1 MKFMFEPLVD
11 GTVEMLCK
19 KIKQNP
25 FLRIWRHCPAWNR
38 SSAGGKHTCRTL
50 QIGLFHGHPFKK
62 LLQCKEFANLDSI
75 NQTFKDGIADIR
87 NMKLSFLKS
96 EEFFLQTR

>member
-1 MKFMFEPLVD
+1 LEAL
-11 GTVEMLCK
+11 
-19 KIKQNP
+19 
-25 FLRIWRHCPAWNR
+25 PAWNR

-87 NMKLSFLKS
+87 KYEAELSLKVRS
-96 EEFFLQTR
+96 FPAKQDEFKNAR